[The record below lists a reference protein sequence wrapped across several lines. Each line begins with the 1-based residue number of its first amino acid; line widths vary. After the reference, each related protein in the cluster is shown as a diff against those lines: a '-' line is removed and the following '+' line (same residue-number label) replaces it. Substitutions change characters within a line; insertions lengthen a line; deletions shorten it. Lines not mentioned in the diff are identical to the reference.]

1 MPNNKTQRVGSRRK
15 VFNGSAERTTGG
27 LRKDDLLKNAAGRIV
42 SKKRHTTMKQRHGGD
57 EPPAPAVEGPKLVE
71 QTNKGIV

>member
-27 LRKDDLLKNAAGRIV
+27 LRKDDLVKNAAGRIV
-42 SKKRHTTMKQRHGGD
+42 SKKRHTTMKQRHGGT
-57 EPPAPAVEGPKLVE
+57 EEVTEEAPKLVE
-71 QTNKGIV
+71 KE